1 MAGNQSGDERQEA
14 HAIRRSS
21 ADDLSSSDRPATGE
35 KERQQEA
42 GKNTNP
48 TAFDGARNAPSPFKR
63 CSGEH
68 ERLRG

>member
-1 MAGNQSGDERQEA
+1 MNGKKPMPSDAALRMIYQVQIDQQQEK
-14 HAIRRSS
+14 
-21 ADDLSSSDRPATGE
+21 

-42 GKNTNP
+42 GRNTNP
-48 TAFDGARNAPSPFKR
+48 TAFDGARNAPVAGSKR